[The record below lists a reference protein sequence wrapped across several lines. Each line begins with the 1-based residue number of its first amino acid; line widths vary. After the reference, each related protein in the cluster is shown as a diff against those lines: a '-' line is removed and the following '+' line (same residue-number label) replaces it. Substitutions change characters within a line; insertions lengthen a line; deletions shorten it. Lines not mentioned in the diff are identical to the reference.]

1 MAGGKSTLVRILE
14 AIVGQNVC
22 QLRTDLLAERFETSR
37 FIGKTLLAGKDV
49 SGNFLHS
56 RGAHVLKALVG
67 DDQLSGELKG
77 LNAAPPILGQ
87 FDVAITCNS
96 HLRLKL
102 DGDAEALAAAPSDRC
117 L

>member
-14 AIVGQNVC
+14 AIVGQKNVC

-77 LNAAPPILGQ
+77 LNAAPPSSGSLTWRSP
-87 FDVAITCNS
+87 AI
-96 HLRLKL
+96 RI
-102 DGDAEALAAAPSDRC
+102 
-117 L
+117 